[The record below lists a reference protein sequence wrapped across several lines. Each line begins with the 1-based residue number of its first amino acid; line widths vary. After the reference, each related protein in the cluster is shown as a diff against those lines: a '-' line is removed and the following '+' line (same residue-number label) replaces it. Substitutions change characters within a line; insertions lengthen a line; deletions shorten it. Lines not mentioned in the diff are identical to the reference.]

1 MLATRN
7 LLGKRLLLQTFYS
20 SVSPERARLC
30 GAFKRKP
37 FVDKGDIQVISVGIV
52 GATGYTGSELLRLLA
67 LHPEVSIDVVSSR
80 SESGSPVADMFPNLR
95 GYIDVNF
102 CAPDVENFAGCD
114 VVFFA
119 TPHGVAQSM
128 MATFAA
134 QQIKVIDLSADF
146 RLKDAELWEQ
156 WYNQR
161 HACPELIEKAVY
173 GLPELYRE
181 DVREAEL
188 VACPGCYPT
197 AILLGLLPLV
207 EAGWIDVSRLIAD
220 AKTGVSGAG
229 RAAKIGMLLAECSD
243 SFKAYGVAG
252 HRHSPEMD
260 QTLNAFSSSPVSLT
274 FVPHL
279 VPMIRGIEATLY
291 AELLPEHL
299 DKSLDEIQA
308 LYTARFDDEA
318 FVDVMPTGSLPETRS
333 VKGSNFC
340 RIALHRQ
347 PGSNRIIIL
356 SVIDNLVKGSS
367 GQAIQ
372 NMNLMFGLEES
383 LGLRQVALLP

>member
-1 MLATRN
+1 
-7 LLGKRLLLQTFYS
+7 
-20 SVSPERARLC
+20 
-30 GAFKRKP
+30 
-37 FVDKGDIQVISVGIV
+37 VISVGIV

>member
-1 MLATRN
+1 M
-7 LLGKRLLLQTFYS
+7 
-20 SVSPERARLC
+20 
-30 GAFKRKP
+30 
-37 FVDKGDIQVISVGIV
+37 ISVGIV

-67 LHPEVSIDVVSSR
+67 LHPEARIDVVSSR
-80 SESGSPVADMFPNLR
+80 SEAGTPVSNMFPNLR
-95 GYIDVNF
+95 GYVDIDF
-102 CAPDVENFAGCD
+102 CSADVENFTHCD

-128 MATFAA
+128 MATFADKG
-134 QQIKVIDLSADF
+134 IKVIDLSADF
-146 RLKDAELWEQ
+146 RLKDAELWES

-173 GLPELYRE
+173 GLPEINRE
-181 DVREAEL
+181 KVKEAEL

-197 AILLGLLPLV
+197 AILLGLLPLI
-207 EAGWIDVSRLIAD
+207 EAGWIDTSRLIAD

-252 HRHSPEMD
+252 HRHSPEMEQILSD
-260 QTLNAFSSSPVSLT
+260 FSASPVSLT

-291 AELLPEHL
+291 AELLPEYQ
-299 DKSLDEIQA
+299 DKSIDEVQA
-308 LYTARFDDEA
+308 LFEARFEGEA
-318 FVDVMPTGSLPETRS
+318 FVDVMPAGSLPETRS

-347 PGSNRIIIL
+347 AGSNRLIIL

-372 NMNLMFGLEES
+372 NMNLMFGLDEK
-383 LGLRQVALLP
+383 LGLEQVALLP

>member
-1 MLATRN
+1 M
-7 LLGKRLLLQTFYS
+7 
-20 SVSPERARLC
+20 
-30 GAFKRKP
+30 
-37 FVDKGDIQVISVGIV
+37 ISVGIV
-52 GATGYTGSELLRLLA
+52 GATGYTGSELLRLLV
-67 LHPEVSIDVVSSR
+67 LHPQVSIDVVSSR
-80 SESGSPVADMFPNLR
+80 SESGTPVADMFPNLR
-95 GYIDVNF
+95 GYLDVDF
-102 CAPDVENFAGCD
+102 STPEVENFLSCD

-128 MATFAA
+128 MGEFAA
-134 QQIKVIDLSADF
+134 HNIKVIDLSADF
-146 RLKDAELWEQ
+146 RLKDAELWAQ
-156 WYNQR
+156 WYNQP
-161 HACPELIEKAVY
+161 HGCPELLDQAVY
-173 GLPELYRE
+173 GLPEINRDQLT
-181 DVREAEL
+181 DANL

-197 AILLGLLPLV
+197 AIILGLLPLI
-207 EAGWIDVSRLIAD
+207 EAGWIDTSRLIAD

-252 HRHSPEMD
+252 HRHSPEME
-260 QTLNAFSSSPVSLT
+260 QILTEHSQSPVDLT

-291 AELLPEHL
+291 TELLPEHS
-299 DKSLDEIQA
+299 DRSLDEVQA
-308 LYTARFDDEA
+308 LYEKRFANDA

-347 PGSNRIIIL
+347 AGSNRLIIL

-372 NMNLMFGLEES
+372 NMNLMFGFEES